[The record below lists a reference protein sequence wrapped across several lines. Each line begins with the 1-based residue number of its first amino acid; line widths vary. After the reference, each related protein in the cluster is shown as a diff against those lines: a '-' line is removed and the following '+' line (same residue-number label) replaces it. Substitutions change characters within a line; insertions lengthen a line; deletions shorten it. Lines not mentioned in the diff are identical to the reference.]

1 MQVLSVNL
9 FEKADIKN
17 VFFEEQT
24 KTFSKQQKLFET

>member
-9 FEKADIKN
+9 FEKGDIKN

-24 KTFSKQQKLFET
+24 KTISNQQKLFET